1 MDFDSNENVSDDE
14 DQRLFAAFQLFWKQ
28 QKDIH
33 QKATT
38 NIPQKRI
45 VEEDSEDELE
55 EDFSE
60 DDGGDDEDLYGTQ
73 APFSSIRRGQSNCVC
88 ISLEPS

>member
-14 DQRLFAAFQLFWKQ
+14 GQRLFAAFQLFWKQ
-28 QKDIH
+28 Q
-33 QKATT
+33 
-38 NIPQKRI
+38 NGIPRKRI
-45 VEEDSEDELE
+45 VEEGSEDELE
-55 EDFSE
+55 DSSD

-73 APFSSIRRGQSNCVC
+73 APFNSIRRGQYNCVC